1 MRKVK
6 VEEAGPLNSHTLIRL
21 APQTTVV
28 EICEQPEQRPGWDT
42 AIMMNL
48 PSQGEEASH
57 RGIHARVKDT
67 IGVCFVMYINT

>member
-21 APQTTVV
+21 APKTTLV
-28 EICEQPEQRPGWDT
+28 EVSELPEQRPGWDT

-67 IGVCFVMYINT
+67 IGVCFVMYISM